1 MSSLAAPLVHLH
13 TCSLGVSYHITLN
26 PPPHLFLLNIKEI
39 GDVIEPIIIS
49 QPTSSPLA
57 VALEESI
64 TPVPVAVD
72 KIPFPQDSTTEC
84 SVCRNGLTVNESTIV
99 TQNGEDTGLLTCI
112 DVVMEALGYE
122 ASSTACAALKDA
134 ELTCCPISTVIDPPG
149 EDIVD
154 PVIEEEEP
162 TNDNSIT
169 TVAPNSMMI
178 TSNVPTSPPN
188 NIPLAS
194 MEPTTTPQPTTYK
207 PTKSPS
213 TTSAPISSAPTTLAP
228 MVSSSA
234 PILSTPT
241 KQPIIDVIETNPPT
255 TKPITGTPTIPPT
268 SASPTVTPTTSSP
281 TSSTEYTGLQMTLMG
296 ISYINDVNEWEG
308 TTSNYYESIYNNAA
322 GIEDTIVE
330 ITLTGQTSQP
340 MRNRRRK
347 LRDERSQEREGVRV
361 FQDDTTSVDVTY
373 TQTTYYTSLDD
384 DLAAN
389 MDQLLQLPLSTE
401 EYREKYVDQLKLLEG
416 YEDLTSVSS
425 ISDSTS
431 VSDDGSDSATDGTND
446 AGGMNTTGIIIGI
459 LLGTAGLLL
468 LVGGIMYW
476 RSKPREN
483 VGTIDHGD
491 ASPSGATSNV
501 EDDVQ
506 RTPKETLG
514 DMSVGSG
521 DYDFGTG
528 DNDAEELLTVYAP
541 AGKLGMIIDS
551 PDTGAP
557 VIHNL
562 KDTSP
567 ISDKVRVGDRLV
579 AVDDEDVRNMT
590 AIKASKLISRNSA
603 NPRKLT
609 FIRYLPGSS

>member
-1 MSSLAAPLVHLH
+1 MLLLWCTYILVAL
-13 TCSLGVSYHITLN
+13 CVSYLITSN
-26 PPPHLFLLNIKEI
+26 TPHHLFLNIKE
-39 GDVIEPIIIS
+39 DVLEPIIIS
-49 QPTSSPLA
+49 QPTSSPVA
-57 VALEESI
+57 VALESI

-72 KIPFPQDSTTEC
+72 TIPFPLQDFTTC
-84 SVCRNGLTVNESTIV
+84 SVCPNGLTVNESTIV
-99 TQNGEDTGLLTCI
+99 TQNGENTGLTCI

-134 ELTCCPISTVIDPPG
+134 ALTCCPISTVIDPPG

-234 PILSTPT
+234 PISSTPT

-268 SASPTVTPTTSSP
+268 TASPTVTPTTSSP

-330 ITLTGQTSQP
+330 ITLTGQTSQLL
-340 MRNRRRK
+340 NRRRK
-347 LRDERSQEREGVRV
+347 LGKERSARGKEGVRV
-361 FQDDTTSVDVTY
+361 LQDDTTSVDVTY

-431 VSDDGSDSATDGTND
+431 VSDNGSDSATDGTND

-491 ASPSGATSNV
+491 ASPPGATSNI
-501 EDDVQ
+501 EHDVQ

-609 FIRYLPGSS
+609 FIRYLPGSG